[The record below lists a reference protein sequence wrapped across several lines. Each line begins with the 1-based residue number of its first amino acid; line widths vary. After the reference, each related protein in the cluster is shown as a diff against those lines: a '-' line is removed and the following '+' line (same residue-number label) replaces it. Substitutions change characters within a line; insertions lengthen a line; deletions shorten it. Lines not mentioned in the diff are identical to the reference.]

1 MTIASQHLRDH
12 HRDALQAGP
21 AETPLLPHRGNR
33 WAHTPVEGLACGL
46 GAAQLRESRGQS
58 CAGGVP
64 GGAKLGPAPDGS
76 STCPATADAAAC
88 LDKAMQMHYLSR
100 AAKTLFFRRLP

>member
-21 AETPLLPHRGNR
+21 AKTPLLPHRGNR
-33 WAHTPVEGLACGL
+33 RARTPVEGLACGL
-46 GAAQLRESRGQS
+46 GAAQLRKRRGQS

-64 GGAKLGPAPDGS
+64 GGAGWLSFPLRQHHGTKRAH
-76 STCPATADAAAC
+76 TAD
-88 LDKAMQMHYLSR
+88 LNSYL
-100 AAKTLFFRRLP
+100 K

>member
-1 MTIASQHLRDH
+1 MTIASQYMPDR

-58 CAGGVP
+58 CAGGVSR
-64 GGAKLGPAPDGS
+64 GAGWLSFPLRQHHGTTRAH
-76 STCPATADAAAC
+76 TAD
-88 LDKAMQMHYLSR
+88 LNSYL
-100 AAKTLFFRRLP
+100 K